1 MVQLV
6 SSMLPARQQA
16 NRLVY
21 IRDVT
26 YNGLIR
32 GLGGC
37 CLFMTIPIVE
47 HEDITLEVNDSET
60 NLTSTLIQG
69 DKLLAS
75 EYRRRKSGNEVKSV
89 HPADVPTE
97 EAKGWVVQ
105 RPGKRAVRL
114 KRPKKHS
121 NLLEDRVWCLF
132 HSMGYRTLNCAKFK
146 VTFTRNDG
154 STGKKEIDVYAEDAE
169 TVLLVECKSRKERG
183 RRSLQKEIQETIS
196 LQGYYRDWINKRFSS
211 SRRPKILWLYATSN
225 ILWSAQDIERAE
237 ACGIQIVTENEI
249 QYFETFLKHMGPAG
263 KYQILGDFLRGQKVP
278 GLKDVKVPAIRGRLG
293 GEIYYSFVTTPRN
306 LLKIAFINHQALN
319 HPDGRPAYQRMI
331 SSLRIKEIGKFIE
344 KGGFFPTNIL
354 VNFSDSPRFDL
365 ISNSENTDA
374 NIKFGWITLP
384 SKYRSAWIID
394 GQHRL
399 YGFSCLDDKYL
410 DQSLFV
416 LAFQK
421 MSVQKEADL
430 FITIN
435 HRQKSVPKSLLV
447 SLLADIRM
455 GDSDPST
462 ALSALGSAIVRV
474 LNTDK
479 TSPLARRFSTHGIPP
494 EPSQNLTISEVVNGL
509 RRSGLIGKVVGKTLA
524 PGPLSGATDD
534 DTVNRASLVLSAYFE
549 EVRLANPARWEAGR
563 EAFVAVN
570 PGIRAHLT
578 MIAEVVSYLS
588 HKKSLDFPLMK
599 PEDFSQ
605 HVTAFCQPIFS
616 FIRDAA
622 DDVVRDRF
630 SRKFGEGGV
639 KEYAYHLMQIL
650 QTAHS
655 DFGTE
660 EFQRW
665 IEQSTSEKIDEVNQ
679 FLMKLS
685 ELLTNYV
692 IDTLKKVHGTHRL
705 ASDEQA
711 FWEIGVESERIRKN
725 AFEAQQR
732 DKTRRKP
739 KEAYLNIVD
748 LAEIV
753 KQPNNW
759 DHFEHV
765 FKNARPDERGGQKY
779 YLNWVQ
785 TFNELRNIAAHK
797 NQLKTYTDEDLEF
810 VEWLRTEVY
819 PKVPS

>member
-1 MVQLV
+1 
-6 SSMLPARQQA
+6 
-16 NRLVY
+16 
-21 IRDVT
+21 
-26 YNGLIR
+26 
-32 GLGGC
+32 
-37 CLFMTIPIVE
+37 MTILAA
-47 HEDITLEVNDSET
+47 DDDAITLKVDDGET
-60 NLTSTLIQG
+60 NFLSPLIN
-69 DKLLAS
+69 DEKLLTS

-89 HPADVPTE
+89 HPADVPAE

-105 RPGKRAVRL
+105 RPGKRSTQL
-114 KRPKKHS
+114 KRPKKHD
-121 NLLEDRVWCLF
+121 NLLEDRIWCLL
-132 HSMGYRTLNCAKFK
+132 HSMGYRTLNGTHFRIS
-146 VTFTRNDG
+146 FTRIDA
-154 STGKKEIDVYAEDAE
+154 STGRKEIDVYAEDEE
-169 TVLLVECKSRKERG
+169 TVLVVECKSRKERG
-183 RRSLQKEIQETIS
+183 RRSLQKDIQETIS
-196 LQGYYRDWINKRFSS
+196 LQQYFRDSINRRFAGAAK
-211 SRRPKILWLYATSN
+211 PKIIWLYATNN
-225 ILWSAQDIERAE
+225 ILWSNSDIERAE
-237 ACGIQIVTENEI
+237 AHGIQIITENEI

-263 KYQILGDFLRGQKVP
+263 KYQILGEFLRGQKVP
-278 GLKDVKVPAIRGRLG
+278 GLTNVKIPAIRGKIG
-293 GEIYYSFVTTPRN
+293 GEVFYSFVTTPRN

-331 SSLRIKEIGKFIE
+331 SSARIKEIGSFIE

-354 VNFSDSPRFDL
+354 VNFSDAPRFDL

-374 NIKFGWITLP
+374 NLKFGWITLP

-399 YGFSCLDDKYL
+399 YGFSYLDKEYL

-416 LAFQK
+416 LAFEK
-421 MSVQKEADL
+421 MAVQKEADL

-462 ALSALGSAIVRV
+462 ALSALSSAVVRA

-479 TSPLARRFSTHGIPP
+479 SSPLARRFSTHGVPP
-494 EPSQNLTISEVVNGL
+494 EPSQNLTISEAVNGL
-509 RRSGLIGKVVGKTLA
+509 RRSGLVGKVIGKTLA
-524 PGPLSGATDD
+524 PGPLSDATDD
-534 DTVNRASLVLSAYFE
+534 QTVERASMVLSAYFE
-549 EVRLANPARWEAGR
+549 EVRLANPVRWEAGR
-563 EAFVAVN
+563 EAFIAVN
-570 PGIRAHLT
+570 PGIRAHLS
-578 MIAEVVSYLS
+578 MIAEVITYLS

-599 PEDFSQ
+599 PDEFSR
-605 HVTAFCQPIFS
+605 HVTTFCQPIFD
-616 FIRDAA
+616 FIKNASNE
-622 DDVVRDRF
+622 VVRDRF

-650 QTAHS
+650 QGTHS

-665 IEQSTSEKIDEVNQ
+665 VEQSTSEKIDEVNQ
-679 FLMKLS
+679 FLMKLA
-685 ELLTNYV
+685 ERLTDCV

-732 DKTRRKP
+732 DKARRKP

-753 KQPNNW
+753 KQQNNW

-765 FKNARPDERGGQKY
+765 FKNARPDERAGQKY
-779 YLNWVQ
+779 YIGWIN

-797 NQLKTYTDEDLEF
+797 NQLKTYTDDDLEF
-810 VEWLRTEVY
+810 VEWLRTEVH